1 MLTSKEIREKF
12 IRYFEAA
19 GHTHVASG
27 SLVPHNDPTLLF
39 TNAGMNQ
46 FKEVF
51 LGVDQRPY
59 TRAVTSQKCVRAG
72 GKHNDLETVGKTAR
86 HHTFFEMLG
95 NFSFGDYFKKDA
107 INFAWT
113 FLTEELGLNPDDL
126 WITIYRD
133 DDEAYDLWHERTGFG
148 PEKILRLGEKDNF
161 WQMGD
166 VGPCG
171 PCSEIHYDRGSAL
184 ACDHEDGC
192 ALGVCDCDRWLEIWN
207 LVFMQYN
214 RHEDGTLE
222 PLPKPSVD
230 TGMGLERI
238 ASVLQGVP
246 NNWETDLFKPLLTF
260 IEGLCGKSY
269 DSGKAGFPFR
279 VIADHGRCATFLIA
293 DGVLPSNEGRG
304 YVLRRIIRRA
314 VRLGKTLGLN
324 EPFLYKITA
333 EVGRLM
339 GDAYPSVVEQASFV
353 EETIRSE
360 EERFMKTLSEGMER
374 VNETV
379 RTLQSEGKTE
389 IDGKTAFTFY
399 DTYGFPID
407 LTKDVA
413 EENGLTVDAE
423 GFERAMDAQRQ
434 QSKAAQ
440 QTVDAWDLAKDVRKA
455 FPDLAKTVF
464 TGYDHL
470 TGDGK
475 ILGLLKDGEGVH
487 SVTEGRV
494 QVILDQTPFYAQGG
508 GQIGDRGEL
517 TAPKGRIIIDET
529 VKLPDGTFVLTGS
542 VTGTVTVGDPVT
554 EKVYA
559 GTRRNIARNHTA
571 THLLHAALRQVLG
584 EGVHQAGSLVA
595 DDHLRF
601 DFSLQRAMTPSE
613 IREVEA
619 LVNREIEQG
628 EVLSVREMSIDE
640 ANDNGYMALFGEKY
654 GDVVRGVQIGD
665 ISRELCGGTHVK
677 DISEIGIFKI
687 ISEGAVSAGIRRITA
702 LTGAG
707 AYRYL
712 TEQMDTLD
720 QLKTFLKVNRPEDIL
735 GRVENLEATLKN
747 TEKELAQLKQ
757 EKVKESLGDRLKN
770 IVKIDDFDV
779 VVDKVKAGS
788 PDELRQMADQYRD
801 KIKSGLVLLAS
812 ETEDNKVMLV
822 SMLTKDEAVK
832 RLHAGKIIGQ
842 VAEMLGGRGG
852 GRPDMA
858 QAGGKDPEKLSEAL
872 NKVAD
877 IVRNQLK
884 ER

>member
-1 MLTSKEIREKF
+1 MLTSKEIRQAF
-12 IRYFEAA
+12 IEYFEAA

-59 TRAVTSQKCVRAG
+59 NRAVTSQKCVRAG

-113 FLTEELGLNPDDL
+113 FLTEQLGLNPDDL
-126 WITIYRD
+126 WITIYKD
-133 DDEAYDLWHERTGFG
+133 DDEAYDFWHEQTGFG

-171 PCSEIHYDRGSAL
+171 PCSEIHYDRGSEH

-207 LVFMQYN
+207 LVFMQFN

-246 NNWETDLFKPLLTF
+246 SNWDTDLFKPLLQYVESLT
-260 IEGLCGKSY
+260 GKNY
-269 DSGKAGFPFR
+269 DTGKAGFPFR
-279 VIADHGRCATFLIA
+279 VIADHGRCATFLIG

-324 EPFLYKITA
+324 EPFLYKMTA
-333 EVGRLM
+333 EVGKLM
-339 GDAYPSVVEQASFV
+339 GDAYPSIVDQAAFI
-353 EETIRSE
+353 EATIKSE
-360 EERFMKTLSEGMER
+360 EERFMKTLTEGMDR
-374 VNETV
+374 VSDTIAS
-379 RTLQSEGKTE
+379 LKADGKTV
-389 IDGKTAFTFY
+389 IDGQTAFTFY

-413 EENGLTVDAE
+413 EENGLTVDAD
-423 GFERAMDAQRQ
+423 GFEAAMAEQRRK
-434 QSKAAQ
+434 SKAAH
-440 QTVDAWDLAKDVRKA
+440 QTVDAWDLAKTVRDA
-455 FPDLAKTVF
+455 FPNLPKTAF
-464 TGYDHL
+464 TGYGQLED
-470 TGDGK
+470 TGV
-475 ILGLLKDGEGVH
+475 IMGLLKDGEGVH
-487 SVTEGRV
+487 SVTEGSV
-494 QVILDQTPFYAQGG
+494 QLMVDQTPFYAQGG
-508 GQIGDRGEL
+508 GQIGDKGIL
-517 TAPKGRIIIDET
+517 IGPKGQVAVNET
-529 VKLPDGTFVLTGS
+529 VKLPDGTYVLTGEVS
-542 VTGTVTVGDPVT
+542 GTVAIGDPIQ
-554 EKVYA
+554 EKVDRA
-559 GTRRNIARNHTA
+559 ARQNAARNHTA
-571 THLLHAALRQVLG
+571 THLLHAALRKVLG
-584 EGVHQAGSLVA
+584 DSVHQAGSLVA
-595 DDHLRF
+595 EDHLRF
-601 DFSLQRAMTPSE
+601 DFSLQKAMTPEE
-613 IREVEA
+613 IRAVEK
-619 LVNREIEQG
+619 LVNQQITAGQPL
-628 EVLSVREMSIDE
+628 EVQEMSIDD
-640 ANDNGYMALFGEKY
+640 ANANGYIALFGEKY
-654 GDVVRGVQIGD
+654 GDQVRGVQIGD
-665 ISRELCGGTHVK
+665 LSRELCGGTHVH

-687 ISEGAVSAGIRRITA
+687 LSEGAVSAGIRRITA
-702 LTGAG
+702 VTGAG
-707 AYRYL
+707 AYAYM
-712 TEQMDTLD
+712 TKQADILD
-720 QLKTFLKVNRPEDIL
+720 ALQKTLKVTRPEDL
-735 GRVENLEATLKN
+735 VVRAESLEKTLKER
-747 TEKELAQLKQ
+747 EKALADLKREQ
-757 EKVKESLGDRLKN
+757 VKESIGNRLKD
-770 IVKIDDFDV
+770 IVQ
-779 VVDKVKAGS
+779 VDGLDILADTVKAAN
-788 PDELRQMADQYRD
+788 PDELRQIADQYRD
-801 KIKSGLVLLAS
+801 KIKSGLILLAS
-812 ETEDNKVMLV
+812 KTDDDKVMLV

-842 VAEMLGGRGG
+842 VAEILGGRGG

-858 QAGGKDPEKLSEAL
+858 QAGGKDPDKIPEAL
-872 NKVAD
+872 NKVVD
-877 IVRNQLK
+877 IVKNQLK

>member
-1 MLTSKEIREKF
+1 
-12 IRYFEAA
+12 
-19 GHTHVASG
+19 
-27 SLVPHNDPTLLF
+27 
-39 TNAGMNQ
+39 
-46 FKEVF
+46 
-51 LGVDQRPY
+51 
-59 TRAVTSQKCVRAG
+59 
-72 GKHNDLETVGKTAR
+72 
-86 HHTFFEMLG
+86 
-95 NFSFGDYFKKDA
+95 
-107 INFAWT
+107 
-113 FLTEELGLNPDDL
+113 
-126 WITIYRD
+126 
-133 DDEAYDLWHERTGFG
+133 
-148 PEKILRLGEKDNF
+148 
-161 WQMGD
+161 
-166 VGPCG
+166 
-171 PCSEIHYDRGSAL
+171 
-184 ACDHEDGC
+184 
-192 ALGVCDCDRWLEIWN
+192 
-207 LVFMQYN
+207 
-214 RHEDGTLE
+214 
-222 PLPKPSVD
+222 
-230 TGMGLERI
+230 
-238 ASVLQGVP
+238 
-246 NNWETDLFKPLLTF
+246 
-260 IEGLCGKSY
+260 
-269 DSGKAGFPFR
+269 
-279 VIADHGRCATFLIA
+279 
-293 DGVLPSNEGRG
+293 
-304 YVLRRIIRRA
+304 
-314 VRLGKTLGLN
+314 
-324 EPFLYKITA
+324 
-333 EVGRLM
+333 
-339 GDAYPSVVEQASFV
+339 
-353 EETIRSE
+353 
-360 EERFMKTLSEGMER
+360 
-374 VNETV
+374 
-379 RTLQSEGKTE
+379 
-389 IDGKTAFTFY
+389 
-399 DTYGFPID
+399 
-407 LTKDVA
+407 
-413 EENGLTVDAE
+413 
-423 GFERAMDAQRQ
+423 
-434 QSKAAQ
+434 
-440 QTVDAWDLAKDVRKA
+440 
-455 FPDLAKTVF
+455 
-464 TGYDHL
+464 
-470 TGDGK
+470 
-475 ILGLLKDGEGVH
+475 
-487 SVTEGRV
+487 
-494 QVILDQTPFYAQGG
+494 
-508 GQIGDRGEL
+508 
-517 TAPKGRIIIDET
+517 
-529 VKLPDGTFVLTGS
+529 
-542 VTGTVTVGDPVT
+542 
-554 EKVYA
+554 
-559 GTRRNIARNHTA
+559 
-571 THLLHAALRQVLG
+571 
-584 EGVHQAGSLVA
+584 
-595 DDHLRF
+595 HLRF